1 MAFTFSER
9 DRLGLRGLLPPI
21 TRSIDNQMERVVNA
35 IRSQPNDVSK
45 NLYLEN
51 LHDRNET
58 LFHRI
63 ISEHIE
69 EMAPLIYTPTVGQ
82 VCQEFGFRFNRP
94 RGMFFSRF
102 DRSHFATMMHNWP
115 HVSFYC
121 LYYKYIK

>member
-21 TRSIDNQMERVVNA
+21 TRSIENQMGRVVAA

-58 LFHRI
+58 LFHRV
-63 ISEHIE
+63 ISDHIE

-94 RGMFFSRF
+94 RGMFFSRH
-102 DRSHFATMMHNWP
+102 DRSHFGTMMYNWP
-115 HVSFYC
+115 HVR
-121 LYYKYIK
+121 L